1 MDAPSAD
8 GPVSRRS
15 VLRAA
20 GTAAG
25 AGALV
30 GSAGR
35 GAARGQVDGEP
46 PSVRL
51 PRRVRVATRNLGLG
65 ARLYGFVDTE
75 TRSIDAEAVY
85 DRYRQVR
92 ASAPAARMRAMAAG
106 VADDLPAVVG
116 LQEAARIRRG
126 PNDYTGGSEPN
137 AGTAV
142 FDFLALFREGLARE
156 LDRYDFDVGYELAAV
171 SDNVDE
177 EFPAEGPDGERFD
190 VRLGDRDAVLVR
202 DDLTVEGTETGT
214 FGLNVTAPLDDG
226 TQVSVER
233 GYALAALELAGAPFT
248 FATTHLAVGSR
259 VVREAQAAEL
269 SAALADR
276 ESVVLAG
283 DLNTTPDG
291 DRSAAYRRLVDGGL
305 TDAWAATRDEPGPT
319 CCQNPQLRN
328 DGARLGVRIDHVMT
342 GGAAT
347 PLRVRRRDID
357 PESRVTAST
366 PDGEV
371 DLWPSDHAGVVADV
385 RIEPTSRDPLA
396 VLAGLF
402 PG

>member
-1 MDAPSAD
+1 MDAPSTD

-15 VLRAA
+15 VLRAV
-20 GTAAG
+20 GTATG

-35 GAARGQVDGEP
+35 GAARGRIDGGS
-46 PSVRL
+46 PSTRL
-51 PRRVRVATRNLGLG
+51 QRRIRVATRNLGLG

-75 TRSIDAEAVY
+75 TRSIDAETVY
-85 DRYRQVR
+85 GRYQQVR

-116 LQEAARIRRG
+116 LQEAARVRRG
-126 PNDYTGGSEPN
+126 PDDGGAEPD
-137 AGTAV
+137 AGTTV
-142 FDFLALFREGLARE
+142 FDFLALFRDGLARE
-156 LDRYDFDVGYELAAV
+156 LDRYDFDIGYELAAV

-190 VRLGDRDAVLVR
+190 VRLSDRDAVLVR

-214 FGLNVTAPLDDG
+214 FGLNVSAPLDDG
-226 TQVSVER
+226 TQVSVDR
-233 GYALAALELAGAPFT
+233 GYALAVVAATGAPFT

-269 SAALADR
+269 SAVLADR

-283 DLNTTPDG
+283 DLNTTPGG
-291 DRSAAYRRLVDGGL
+291 DRSATYRRLVDGGL
-305 TDAWAATRDEPGPT
+305 TDAWAATRDGPGPT

-328 DGARLGVRIDHVMT
+328 DGSRLGIRIDHVMT

-347 PLRVRRRDID
+347 PLAVRRRGVG
-357 PESRVTAST
+357 PERRITAST
-366 PDGEV
+366 PDGEAE
-371 DLWPSDHAGVVADV
+371 LWPSDHAGVVADV
-385 RIEPTSRDPLA
+385 RVEPATQDPLA